1 MNIDFAYW
9 LLEPQVWIIAG
20 LVLVIAD
27 IFLGYGF
34 FVLPIGVAAFLISA
48 LLAIDTGGYLDF
60 KIFDSWRDVMIWF
73 SILSV
78 VSIGVLRLVFQKYKS
93 QEKKDINDY

>member
-1 MNIDFAYW
+1 MDIDFAYW

-27 IFLGYGF
+27 IVLGYGF

-48 LLAIDTGGYLDF
+48 LLAVDAGGYLDF
-60 KIFDSWRDVMIWF
+60 KMFDSWRDIMIWF

-78 VSIGVLRLVFQKYKS
+78 ASIGVLRLVFQKHKN
-93 QEKKDINDY
+93 QEKDINDY